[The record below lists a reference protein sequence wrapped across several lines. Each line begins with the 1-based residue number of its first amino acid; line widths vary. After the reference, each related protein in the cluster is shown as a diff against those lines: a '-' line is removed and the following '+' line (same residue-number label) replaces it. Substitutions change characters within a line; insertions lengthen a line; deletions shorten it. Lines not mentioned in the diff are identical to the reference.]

1 MKGISIITAILFLV
15 SMLILPSCNSSAP
28 AQDEMMKPVSANQE
42 TTSGNASAEEQDDD
56 QAGKDANQGNAY
68 SGGKGSAVSLNMEN
82 MQEAYKGETT
92 ASAKYA
98 DYSKK
103 AELEG
108 YHQIAMLFKAASV
121 SEKAHA
127 NNHRAV
133 LEEAGQVVPQITPSF
148 KVLTTQENLKDA
160 IAGETYEITTMY
172 PQFLTNA
179 NAVGN
184 QFSLIS
190 LNYAYKT
197 EQKHKPLYEKALAAL
212 GTNTEKSL
220 PSVYYVCPTCG
231 NTYET
236 TPPKRCGISMTGAEK
251 FLKISSLNS

>member
-1 MKGISIITAILFLV
+1 MKGISIITIALFLV
-15 SMLILPSCNSSAP
+15 SMLILPACNTNTP
-28 AQDEMMKPVSANQE
+28 AQDEMKKPVSATQE
-42 TTSGNASAEEQDDD
+42 SAANNSSAEDQDNN
-56 QAGKDANQGNAY
+56 QGGKDAKQGNAY
-68 SGGKGSAVSLNMEN
+68 SGGKGSAVALNMEN

-98 DYSKK
+98 EYSKK
-103 AELEG
+103 AEQEG

-133 LEEAGQVVPQITPSF
+133 LEEAGQAIPQITPAF
-148 KVLTTQENLKDA
+148 TVLTTKENLKDA

-179 NAVGN
+179 DAVGN

-197 EQKHKPLYEKALAAL
+197 EQKHKPLYEKALASL